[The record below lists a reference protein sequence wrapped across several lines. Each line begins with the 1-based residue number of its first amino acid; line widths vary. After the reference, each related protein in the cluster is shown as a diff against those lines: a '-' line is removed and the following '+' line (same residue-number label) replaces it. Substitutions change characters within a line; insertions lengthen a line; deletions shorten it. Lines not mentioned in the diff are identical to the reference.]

1 MTRGKGCMMP
11 GAGNTLVGL
20 ELPGPGVTEL
30 SKVLIRKA
38 R

>member
-1 MTRGKGCMMP
+1 MTRGKGWMMP